1 MKTRKKLLT
10 SALLCLAFV
19 AASHHGYAAT
29 IEFQPPVTYPVGTN
43 PRAVSVADFNGDEK
57 PDLAVVNFGF
67 SDTGD
72 NGGVSILLGNGDGTF
87 EPARNF
93 PAGKM
98 PESIAI
104 ADFNGDNK
112 PDIVAV
118 SELANVLNVLF
129 GNGDGTFQAP
139 VTVALDVDPYYVV
152 AGDFN
157 NDHKPDLALSGLGR
171 DLDGDGIRDSA
182 GGTTVL
188 LGNGDGTFQNR
199 GPLLPLSLSLAADFN
214 QDGRLDLTVA
224 SYPGFDLFL
233 GNGDGSFQAPKSN
246 AVPGGAV
253 AVGDFNG
260 DGKLDIVAL
269 LPVHVCGWPPK
280 QCDGRIDVLLG
291 NGDGS
296 FSSAFSKTGAYWTLA
311 VGDFDGDGNLDLA
324 VKDVDAPN
332 NANPVFRGDGKGNFT
347 ATGKFVVNDQAL
359 GFLRIVAR
367 DLNGDKLPDLVS
379 TGDHNTVV
387 VQLNATPP
395 ELSFSISASTPSPA
409 IVSRGQS
416 STSTV
421 TLTLLNAFD
430 NPVALACS
438 VQPAHSAPTCSLDPN
453 SVTFDANGNAT
464 AMLTM
469 NTGAANASLV
479 PSSLQAPLQSLWLP
493 FAGLAL
499 MGAGVYGR
507 STRRK
512 LTVYLSGLLFAA
524 LIFQAACGGGSSGGT
539 NSSGPQSTPYTIT
552 VTGTSGSTTHSA
564 TVTLTVR

>member
-72 NGGVSILLGNGDGTF
+72 NGGVSI
-87 EPARNF
+87 
-93 PAGKM
+93 
-98 PESIAI
+98 
-104 ADFNGDNK
+104 
-112 PDIVAV
+112 
-118 SELANVLNVLF
+118 
-129 GNGDGTFQAP
+129 
-139 VTVALDVDPYYVV
+139 
-152 AGDFN
+152 
-157 NDHKPDLALSGLGR
+157 
-171 DLDGDGIRDSA
+171 
-182 GGTTVL
+182 L

-416 STSTV
+416 SSSTV
-421 TLTLLNAFD
+421 TLSSLNALND
-430 NPVALACS
+430 PVALACS
-438 VQPAHSAPTCSLDPN
+438 VQPSQSAPTCSINPN
-453 SVTFDANGNAT
+453 AVTFD
-464 AMLTM
+464 
-469 NTGAANASLV
+469 
-479 PSSLQAPLQSLWLP
+479 
-493 FAGLAL
+493 
-499 MGAGVYGR
+499 
-507 STRRK
+507 
-512 LTVYLSGLLFAA
+512 
-524 LIFQAACGGGSSGGT
+524 
-539 NSSGPQSTPYTIT
+539 
-552 VTGTSGSTTHSA
+552 
-564 TVTLTVR
+564 

>member
-1 MKTRKKLLT
+1 M
-10 SALLCLAFV
+10 
-19 AASHHGYAAT
+19 
-29 IEFQPPVTYPVGTN
+29 
-43 PRAVSVADFNGDEK
+43 
-57 PDLAVVNFGF
+57 
-67 SDTGD
+67 
-72 NGGVSILLGNGDGTF
+72 
-87 EPARNF
+87 
-93 PAGKM
+93 
-98 PESIAI
+98 
-104 ADFNGDNK
+104 
-112 PDIVAV
+112 
-118 SELANVLNVLF
+118 
-129 GNGDGTFQAP
+129 
-139 VTVALDVDPYYVV
+139 
-152 AGDFN
+152 
-157 NDHKPDLALSGLGR
+157 
-171 DLDGDGIRDSA
+171 
-182 GGTTVL
+182 
-188 LGNGDGTFQNR
+188 
-199 GPLLPLSLSLAADFN
+199 
-214 QDGRLDLTVA
+214 
-224 SYPGFDLFL
+224 
-233 GNGDGSFQAPKSN
+233 
-246 AVPGGAV
+246 
-253 AVGDFNG
+253 
-260 DGKLDIVAL
+260 
-269 LPVHVCGWPPK
+269 
-280 QCDGRIDVLLG
+280 
-291 NGDGS
+291 
-296 FSSAFSKTGAYWTLA
+296 
-311 VGDFDGDGNLDLA
+311 GDFDGDGNLDLA

-479 PSSLQAPLQSLWLP
+479 PSSLQHAPLQSLWLP

-539 NSSGPQSTPYTIT
+539 NSSGPQSAPYTIT